1 MEYASAEEFTTF
13 VREIAPPISAL
24 IDPHPQERQDET
36 WAAITAAAARQ
47 ASDDGSITQE
57 NLVLMAVGT
66 A

>member
-24 IDPHPQERQDET
+24 IDPHPQELQDET
-36 WAAITAAAARQ
+36 WAAITAAAEEHAG
-47 ASDDGSITQE
+47 DDGSISQE